1 MSERNRRFHRIPIEA
16 LKGRLHTPRD
26 LTVRDLSR
34 TGLSFDTSEPLEE
47 GKDCFVELTYRGQT
61 IRLALNVRWVRRE
74 EAGAGEPPIYHV
86 GAEFVDVL
94 EKPPTGLWDWIRLV
108 GEEETVGDGA
118 GDEPGWPP

>member
-1 MSERNRRFHRIPIEA
+1 MSERIRRFHRIPIEA

-47 GKDCFVELTYRGQT
+47 GKDCFAELTYRGQT

-74 EAGAGEPPIYHV
+74 DSAGGEPPVYRV

-94 EKPPTGLWDWIRLV
+94 EEPPTGLWDWIRV
-108 GEEETVGDGA
+108 AGEEGGPAQDDEDGA
-118 GDEPGWPP
+118 GWPP